1 MTSIKVKLIS
11 GRTIAQGSNVE
22 NKTSDEYFNAV
33 ARCELNSRMLEK
45 LGVKDG
51 DDVKVKTEFGEVVV
65 KARKCDGNPDYIAF
79 IPMGPWANKVTN
91 PYTGGVGMPGFKGV
105 EAEIMPTKEKTL
117 NLKELMA
124 TYRGK

>member
-1 MTSIKVKLIS
+1 MAIKVKLIS
-11 GRTIAQGSNVE
+11 GRTIIQGSNVE
-22 NKTSDEYFNAV
+22 NKTSNEYFFAV
-33 ARCELNSRMLEK
+33 ARCELNSRMMEM

-51 DDVKVKTEFGEVVV
+51 DDVKVKTEFGEVIV

-91 PYTGGVGMPGFKGV
+91 PYTGGVGMPGFKGID
-105 EAEIMPTKEKTL
+105 AEIMPAAEKTPTM
-117 NLKELMA
+117 KELIA